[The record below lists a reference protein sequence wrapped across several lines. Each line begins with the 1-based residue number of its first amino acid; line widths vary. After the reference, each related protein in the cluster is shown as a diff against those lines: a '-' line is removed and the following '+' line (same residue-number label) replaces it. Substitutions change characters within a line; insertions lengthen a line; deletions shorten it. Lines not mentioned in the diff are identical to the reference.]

1 MNKYALI
8 LLKKFHEKGNIEQ
21 QDDIIKY
28 LKKASDRCC
37 IKSMFEYGKIL
48 YEGDAG
54 VIRNP

>member
-37 IKSMFEYGKIL
+37 IKS
-48 YEGDAG
+48 
-54 VIRNP
+54 V